1 MPFVATGLHVE
12 TQRKIA
18 ALQKAARTIGA
29 RLILTSG
36 FRDLKTQANLIAS
49 GRAITPALPGHS
61 THNYGLA
68 FDAVVEP
75 AHLTDAVGRLAPSV
89 GLEWGGKFA
98 RQDPVHY
105 QIVYSRDWV
114 RWVAQNNL

>member
-1 MPFVATGLHVE
+1 MGLHPE
-12 TQRKIA
+12 THEKIA
-18 ALQKAARTIGA
+18 ALQKAAGRIGA

-36 FRDLKTQANLIAS
+36 FRDLAKQAELIRT
-49 GRAITPALPGHS
+49 GQAITPALPGHS

-75 AHLTDAVGRLAPSV
+75 LHLTLAVGALAPSV
-89 GLEWGGKFA
+89 GLEWGGRFPRK
-98 RQDPVHY
+98 DPVHY

-114 RWVAQNNL
+114 RWVKENML